1 MWDSKTLLCCS
12 RWTGIY
18 LVDLHTGEHRRPPF
32 DCGPEITTMMTDSRK
47 RIWIAPYSGGLR
59 CYSYDG
65 KLLAS
70 YSTRNSAL
78 SNDIV
83 LSLAEREGQLWI
95 GTDGG
100 GINILT
106 SETGEISQLEYHPGT

>member
-1 MWDSKTLLCCS
+1 
-12 RWTGIY
+12 
-18 LVDLHTGEHRRPPF
+18 
-32 DCGPEITTMMTDSRK
+32 MTDSRK

-106 SETGEISQLEYHPGT
+106 PETGEISQLEYIPGRENYSLPRQLHSLPAQRPQ

>member
-1 MWDSKTLLCCS
+1 MWDSKDAALLQPLE
-12 RWTGIY
+12 GHIP
-18 LVDLHTGEHRRPPF
+18 RRPAYRRAQTSPF

-47 RIWIAPYSGGLR
+47 RIWIAPYSAGLR
-59 CYSYDG
+59 CYSHDG

-106 SETGEISQLEYHPGT
+106 PETGEISQLEYIPGT

>member
-1 MWDSKTLLCCS
+1 
-12 RWTGIY
+12 
-18 LVDLHTGEHRRPPF
+18 
-32 DCGPEITTMMTDSRK
+32 MMTDSRK

-106 SETGEISQLEYHPGT
+106 PKPGKSPNWNISRDVKTTLSPPTPFSACTTTTITIYGQEAPATD

>member
-1 MWDSKTLLCCS
+1 
-12 RWTGIY
+12 
-18 LVDLHTGEHRRPPF
+18 
-32 DCGPEITTMMTDSRK
+32 MMTDSRK

-106 SETGEISQLEYHPGT
+106 SETGKSSNWNISRDVKTTLSPPTPFSACTTTTITIYGQEAPATD